1 MFITVPSNIDYLI
14 DDVRLYLGDLDGSE
28 YSQTIVRTSLLSG
41 VKYLMPKWN
50 KKYLI
55 YTEDMLVA
63 SGVVRSPDGTFTL
76 GYQPNEYD
84 VFRNGFVTFTS
95 ERPPDI
101 EQQDEAA
108 IVLAAAIILRKSKLT
123 SNNPGYSWVTP
134 DLSYSNIEQARMGRL
149 LIQQDMDALNAF
161 FKFRLGKMQIGTL
174 RGNYERAY
182 SVVDDIN
189 WIKRE
194 SGITTL

>member
-1 MFITVPSNIDYLI
+1 MFVTVPSNVDYLI
-14 DDVRLYLGDLDGSE
+14 DDLRLYLGDLDGSE
-28 YSQTIVRTSLLSG
+28 YSKTIVRTSLLNG

-63 SGVVRSPDGTFTL
+63 SGVLRGPDGNVIL
-76 GYQPNEYD
+76 SYQPNEYD
-84 VFRNGFVTFTS
+84 VFRNSYATFYS

-108 IVLAAAIILRKSKLT
+108 ILLAAAIILRKSKLT
-123 SNNPGYSWVTP
+123 SNNPGFTWTTP
-134 DLSYSNIEQARMGRL
+134 DLSYSNIEQSRMGRL
-149 LIQQDMDALNAF
+149 LIQQDVDALNAF
-161 FKFRLGKMQIGTL
+161 FKFRLGKLLIGRL
-174 RGNYERAY
+174 RANTERDY

-189 WIKRE
+189 WIKRKTNE
-194 SGITTL
+194 TTL